1 MKMSDNAQPLPLQL
15 KRLLILFVIVNQ
27 SNIVIE
33 IIVIDNG
40 LVAANQFI

>member
-1 MKMSDNAQPLPLQL
+1 MSDNAQPLPLQL